1 MLRRMRL
8 IRIDHV
14 SLNVHD
20 RAQAIAWYEEVL
32 GLHAQGRAA
41 RADEPVFLGVPHAR
55 LGLFEDRAPGLRHVA
70 LATDAHGQALVR
82 ERLEGLPIP
91 WRSERHRDHDSLYVA
106 DPDGVTVEVMVP
118 TG

>member
-20 RAQAIAWYEEVL
+20 RAQTIAWYEEVL
-32 GLHAQGRAA
+32 GLRTQGRAT
-41 RADEPVFLGVPHAR
+41 RPDEPVFLGVRNAR

-70 LATDAHGQALVR
+70 LATDRRGQALVR
-82 ERLEGLPIP
+82 ERLGRLAIP
-91 WRSERHRDHDSLYVA
+91 WRSERHRDHDSLYLD
-106 DPDGVTVEVMVP
+106 DPDGATVEVMVP